1 MDEAHLH
8 ARLME
13 EARRYDPVENSRSR
27 LASFRDVL
35 LTYRA
40 KAVSYEQIAATLTRS
55 GLRTSPAA
63 VGAFCRRSF
72 TKIEIL
78 RERRRLQKGTANGP
92 AAIAPSSPGLSAAAP
107 PASAPLPSGRRGPK
121 IARDNF

>member
-13 EARRYDPVENSRSR
+13 EARRYNPVENSRSR

-40 KAVSYEQIAATLTRS
+40 KAVSYEQIALTLTRS

-63 VGAFCRRSF
+63 VGAFCRGSF
-72 TKIEIL
+72 AKIEIL
-78 RERRRLQKGTANGP
+78 RERRRLQKGTSQVPTAT
-92 AAIAPSSPGLSAAAP
+92 APSSPVLSAAAAP
-107 PASAPLPSGRRGPK
+107 VSPPLPPGRRGPK
-121 IARDNF
+121 IARDNY

>member
-1 MDEAHLH
+1 MDEAYLH
-8 ARLME
+8 SCLLE
-13 EARRYDPVENSRSR
+13 EARRYDPAENNRSR
-27 LASFRDVL
+27 LALFRDVL

-78 RERRRLQKGTANGP
+78 RERRRLQKGTPDRP
-92 AAIAPSSPGLSAAAP
+92 AATAPSSPGLSAAASP
-107 PASAPLPSGRRGPK
+107 VSPPLPSGRWGPK
-121 IARDNF
+121 IARDNY